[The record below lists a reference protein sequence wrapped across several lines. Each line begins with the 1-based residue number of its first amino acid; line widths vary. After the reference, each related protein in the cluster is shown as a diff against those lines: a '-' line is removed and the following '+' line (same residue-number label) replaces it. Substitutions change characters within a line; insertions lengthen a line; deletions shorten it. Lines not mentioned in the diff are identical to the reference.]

1 MACHVAR
8 ISQMHSAAAAC
19 SQWREAFIEVVLGD
33 TAASRPERCAPCWL
47 FRTTRD
53 RTLRY
58 LLPECSC
65 SSLHCSRALNLNA
78 YKCIANCAVCCC
90 TVCLLLG
97 CDHHRL
103 PIWLPLRSAGL
114 CCCVLGQHRGKQ
126 QQQVQPLLHPVLQSV
141 TCQSRRRKVCSST

>member
-33 TAASRPERCAPCWL
+33 TAASRPERCAPWWP

-78 YKCIANCAVCCC
+78 YNCMAWPLCSLLLSAAALCACCLGVTITACPSGYRCAPQAAAAVCWASTAESSSSRCNRC
-90 TVCLLLG
+90 YT
-97 CDHHRL
+97 
-103 PIWLPLRSAGL
+103 L
-114 CCCVLGQHRGKQ
+114 CCRV
-126 QQQVQPLLHPVLQSV
+126 
-141 TCQSRRRKVCSST
+141 